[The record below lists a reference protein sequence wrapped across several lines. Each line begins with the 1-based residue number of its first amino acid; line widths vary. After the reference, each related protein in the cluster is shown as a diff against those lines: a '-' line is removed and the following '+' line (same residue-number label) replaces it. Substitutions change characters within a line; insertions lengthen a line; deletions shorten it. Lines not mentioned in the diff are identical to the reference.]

1 MFIFFVFFYQRWSF
15 LEVHSNASLS
25 DKTQAMAAGMVEGT
39 LTAELI
45 YKGYQNT
52 LAGYCDAEP
61 DFCMKLGK
69 FLSENLKW
77 MMEQIANNPNDEY
90 WYQVSPLDL

>member
-1 MFIFFVFFYQRWSF
+1 
-15 LEVHSNASLS
+15 
-25 DKTQAMAAGMVEGT
+25 MAVGMIEGA
-39 LTAELI
+39 LTAELM

-52 LAGYCDAEP
+52 LAGYCNADP

-77 MMEQIANNPNDEY
+77 MMEQISSNPNDEY
-90 WYQVSPLDL
+90 WYQVRLNCLTA